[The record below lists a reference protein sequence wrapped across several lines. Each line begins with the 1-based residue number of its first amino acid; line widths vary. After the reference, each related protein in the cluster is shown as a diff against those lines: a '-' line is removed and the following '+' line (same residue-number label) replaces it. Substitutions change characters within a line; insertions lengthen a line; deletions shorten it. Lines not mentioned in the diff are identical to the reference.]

1 MSDGSCLEF
10 WADYLHSARGVTNT
24 VLVTG
29 DGRQKATHALL
40 LAGASQL
47 LAEVLGSCGL
57 LDSEV
62 VVILPDFTV
71 LQVEQLL
78 QAIVTG
84 GGGDSGQLGRELG
97 VAGNKVVQESDSL
110 DMQVDLGRNNDEDK
124 EEEELAKAL
133 GLAEDIDYNIPSK
146 DPEVEEKLNE
156 EDEETELLFRR
167 NYDKIPKGSKF
178 SPFENRKRC
187 LAAAK
192 DISAGKFRSVRQA
205 ALYYNV
211 GFSTLH
217 KGLNSGGVFH
227 CGRGTKSKV
236 FTPKEERKLA
246 KFIKSLDFQLNHMQL
261 QRAIQDALLD
271 VTKDRPER
279 KMMMEDW
286 VPGRSWVR
294 RFVDRNGI
302 AVARSKTIT
311 KYMENSQYK
320 Q

>member
-1 MSDGSCLEF
+1 MSDSSCLEF

-57 LDSEV
+57 LGSEV
-62 VVILPDFTV
+62 VVLLPDFTV

-78 QAIVTG
+78 QALVTG
-84 GGGDSGQLGRELG
+84 EGGDSGQLGRELG
-97 VAGNKVVQESDSL
+97 VARNNVVQESDGL
-110 DMQVDLGRNNDEDK
+110 DMEVDLDRNNDDDK

-133 GLAEDIDYNIPSK
+133 GLAEDIDYNIPLK
-146 DPEVEEKLNE
+146 DPEEEEKLNE
-156 EDEETELLFRR
+156 EDEETELLFRK
-167 NYDKIPKGSKF
+167 NYNKIPKGSKL

-205 ALYYNV
+205 ALFYNV

-217 KGLNSGGVFH
+217 KGRNSGGVFH

-236 FTPKEERKLA
+236 FTPREERKLA
-246 KFIKSLDFQLNHMQL
+246 KFINSLDFQLNHMQL

-279 KMMMEDW
+279 KALMEDW

-294 RFVDRNGI
+294 RFVDRHGI
-302 AVARSKTIT
+302 AVARSKTIAR
-311 KYMENSQYK
+311 YMDNSHNIQ
-320 Q
+320 